1 MPCYLETDKDK
12 FLFMLTQIWV
22 IQLSLFFRTL
32 YIPALLWQK
41 MPIFIFTINFHMVF
55 IYFFFFIQK
64 KFSQTFNSL
73 DLWLS
78 LLSYSRRI
86 LFNPLN
92 A

>member
-1 MPCYLETDKDK
+1 
-12 FLFMLTQIWV
+12 
-22 IQLSLFFRTL
+22 
-32 YIPALLWQK
+32 
-41 MPIFIFTINFHMVF
+41 MVF

-92 A
+92 AWPPRGGQNEYPLERRNRPGAVRLILPKFGLIWT